1 MMAFF
6 RPVVLARELTKLH
19 EDIFRGTL
27 ADAVARYSGGDGD
40 ADSGGGSG
48 AAANSG
54 GVVKDPRGE
63 FTVILGPRA
72 ATSDEEGGAE
82 GAARA
87 MAALEAR
94 WVTMFRREIRAHW
107 ARGGIVVYGGT
118 AVGLDRR
125 VLGREGR
132 EGPRE
137 HADWVVLE
145 SYGKLVHVF
154 RLRGLVSPHLVT
166 W

>member
-1 MMAFF
+1 MPSSTAYFLDAHPASNDALF

-19 EDIFRGTL
+19 EEIFRGTL
-27 ADAVARYSGGDGD
+27 ADAVARYGGGDGN

-48 AAANSG
+48 AAAANSG

-72 ATSDEEGGAE
+72 ATSAGEGGAE

-94 WVTMFRREIRAHW
+94 WVTMFRREGRAHW
-107 ARGGIVVYGGT
+107 TRGGI
-118 AVGLDRR
+118 DR
-125 VLGREGR
+125 GAEGHR
-132 EGPRE
+132 SS
-137 HADWVVLE
+137 A
-145 SYGKLVHVF
+145 
-154 RLRGLVSPHLVT
+154 
-166 W
+166 